1 MALFR
6 RRSKQ
11 KSDEAAPEAPLEAE
25 LLEEPLLEEPSP
37 EELPPEEPSGE
48 ILPEEPPADELPP
61 EEPPADELPPEEPLS
76 EAASEP
82 PPLPELTWETAET
95 TLMQADLGV
104 AATARV
110 LQLAKKGFKG
120 KVAERLQQALLAELS
135 LELSSNG
142 APEAAAT
149 APDED
154 PVPAEAVAP
163 DDDPALAQDPA
174 PPTTG
179 LRLHGN
185 PAVWLVVGV
194 NGVGK
199 TTTVAKLAKHQQ
211 DHGCQVVLA
220 AADTFRAAAI
230 EQLQLWADQL
240 DAPLVKGDSGGD
252 PAAIVFDAVEHAAAK
267 EADLVIVDT
276 AGRMHTKDNLM
287 AELQKVL
294 RVAHKTQGTV
304 CEILLVIDS
313 TTGQNGIAQAQA
325 FHEAVQPTGLVLTK
339 LDGSSKG
346 GVVLTVQQELQ
357 LPVKF
362 IGVGEGLGDLQPFD
376 PHRFATDLLSAHV

>member
-6 RRSKQ
+6 RRSKPQ
-11 KSDEAAPEAPLEAE
+11 GDEAPPEAAPEAALDAE
-25 LLEEPLLEEPSP
+25 LPGELPPEPLLQELPPEPLLQELPPEPLLEELL
-37 EELPPEEPSGE
+37 EET
-48 ILPEEPPADELPP
+48 PP
-61 EEPPADELPPEEPLS
+61 EEPPPE
-76 EAASEP
+76 ATSEP
-82 PPLPELTWETAET
+82 QPLPELTWETAET
-95 TLMQADLGV
+95 ALMQADLGV

-120 KVAERLQQALLAELS
+120 EVAERLQQALLAELS
-135 LELSSNG
+135 LELNPNG
-142 APEAAAT
+142 AAETEVAETEAAA
-149 APDED
+149 
-154 PVPAEAVAP
+154 P
-163 DDDPALAQDPA
+163 DDGPA
-174 PPTTG
+174 PSATD
-179 LRLHGN
+179 LRISGN

-211 DHGCQVVLA
+211 DQGHNVVLA

-240 DAPLVKGDSGGD
+240 DAPLVKGDAGGD

-294 RVAHKTQGTV
+294 RVAQKTPGTV

-346 GVVLTVQQELQ
+346 GVALTVQQELQ

-362 IGVGEGLGDLQPFD
+362 IGVGEGLGDLQLFD
-376 PHRFATDLLSAHV
+376 PHRFATDLLRAHV

>member
-1 MALFR
+1 MALFK
-6 RRSKQ
+6 RRSKS
-11 KSDEAAPEAPLEAE
+11 KDAEAADAAADFAAEPEVDSAADPVAADEAAPAVPVAE
-25 LLEEPLLEEPSP
+25 LTEESPP
-37 EELPPEEPSGE
+37 EELPPEEL
-48 ILPEEPPADELPP
+48 LPEEAPLEEALSEEVPP
-61 EEPPADELPPEEPLS
+61 EELS
-76 EAASEP
+76 DSR
-82 PPLPELTWETAET
+82 PLPELTWETAET

-135 LELSSNG
+135 LELNSNG
-142 APEAAAT
+142 VAEADAA
-149 APDED
+149 APDEGT
-154 PVPAEAVAP
+154 VSVA
-163 DDDPALAQDPA
+163 DPA
-174 PPTTG
+174 PTATG
-179 LRLHGN
+179 LSLHGN

-211 DHGCQVVLA
+211 DHGCDVVLA

-267 EADLVIVDT
+267 DADLVIVDT

-294 RVAHKTQGTV
+294 RVAHKTPGTV

-325 FHEAVQPTGLVLTK
+325 FHEAVRPTGLVLTK

-376 PHRFATDLLSAHV
+376 PHRFATDLLCAHV